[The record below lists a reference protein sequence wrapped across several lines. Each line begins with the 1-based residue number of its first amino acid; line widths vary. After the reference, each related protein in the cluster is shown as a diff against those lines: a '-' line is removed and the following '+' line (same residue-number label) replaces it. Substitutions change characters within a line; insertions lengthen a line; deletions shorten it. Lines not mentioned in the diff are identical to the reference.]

1 MAALPV
7 MDPAMNGLPIA
18 TAPGPAASTDV
29 IVAGAGPVGLALAI
43 ELGSRGVR
51 CLVVERNDRVGYSPR
66 AKTTNV
72 RTREH
77 LRRWGIADALRQA
90 SPIPPDYPP
99 DVVFATRMNG
109 HALARFTNAFNG
121 KRERNPLYAE
131 EAQWVPQYTLEEV
144 LRRHAATLPSVSVQF
159 GHELIGFEQDGDG
172 VTATIRD
179 LQTGLAE
186 TVRGSYLV
194 GADGARSFVREAIGA
209 RMQGD
214 SRVFKNYSIIFKAPE
229 LPHRQLHGEAI
240 MYWLVNADVPAL
252 LGPMDQ
258 HGLWFFMATKL
269 ADDVDPAS
277 VDPVELIRRGTGM
290 PDLAVEVVRTD
301 PWSAHS
307 LLADRYADRR
317 VFLAGDAC
325 HLHPPFGGFG
335 MNMGIGDAVDLGWKL
350 AAVLQGWGGPAL
362 LATYEAERRPV
373 HQRVIKEAE
382 TNYATVGNQL
392 VRPLIEAPGP
402 DGEATR
408 REVGEEILRSKWRE
422 FQTLGVVLGYRYAGS
437 PIVVPDGTAPPPEH
451 PSQYI
456 PSATPGSRA
465 PHAWLADGSSL
476 FDHFGAGFTL
486 LATDGADGAATL
498 LDAAA
503 RRGIPMSLLAPD
515 EPGLQA
521 LYGTR
526 FALIRPDGHVAWRG
540 DVIPAPDPL
549 LERVVGLS

>member
-1 MAALPV
+1 MAH
-7 MDPAMNGLPIA
+7 A
-18 TAPGPAASTDV
+18 TNVDV
-29 IVAGAGPVGLALAI
+29 LVAGAGPVGLSLAI
-43 ELGSRGVR
+43 ELGRQGVA
-51 CLVVERNDRVGYSPR
+51 CLVIERNDRVGYSPR

-109 HALARFTNAFNG
+109 PELARFENAFNG
-121 KRERNPLYAE
+121 KRERNELYSE

-144 LRRHAATLPSVSVQF
+144 LRQHAASLPGVSIQF
-159 GHELIGFEQDGDG
+159 GRELAGLDQDGDG
-172 VTATIRD
+172 VTAAVRD
-179 LQTGLAE
+179 LQTGANE
-186 TVRGSYLV
+186 TVRCAYLV

-209 RMQGD
+209 RMGGSSQ
-214 SRVFKNYSIIFKAPE
+214 VFKNYSIIFRAPD
-229 LPHRQLHGEAI
+229 LPRRQVHGDAI

-269 ADDVDPAS
+269 ADDVDPAA

-290 PDLAVEVVRTD
+290 HDLAIEVVRTD
-301 PWSAHS
+301 PWSAYS
-307 LLADRYADRR
+307 LIADRYADRR

-350 AAVLQGWGGPAL
+350 GAVLKGWGGPAL
-362 LATYEAERRPV
+362 LDTYEAERRPV
-373 HQRVIKEAE
+373 HHRVIEEAE

-392 VRPLIEAPGP
+392 VRPLIEVPGP
-402 DGEATR
+402 EGEETR
-408 REVGEEILRSKWRE
+408 REVGDEILRTKWRE
-422 FQTLGVVLGYRYAGS
+422 FKTLGVVLGYRYAHS
-437 PIVVPDGTAPPPEH
+437 PILVPDGTAPPPEH
-451 PSQYI
+451 PSDYV
-456 PSATPGSRA
+456 PAAVPGCLA

-476 FDHFGAGFTL
+476 YDHFGPGYTL
-486 LATDGADGAATL
+486 LATDGTDGAQPL

-503 RRGIPMSLLAPD
+503 RRRVPVSLFAPD
-515 EPGLQA
+515 EPRLHG
-521 LYGTR
+521 LYGAR
-526 FALIRPDGHVAWRG
+526 FALIRPDQHVAWRG
-540 DVIPAPDPL
+540 DALPDDLASL
-549 LERVVGLS
+549 LDRVAGRA